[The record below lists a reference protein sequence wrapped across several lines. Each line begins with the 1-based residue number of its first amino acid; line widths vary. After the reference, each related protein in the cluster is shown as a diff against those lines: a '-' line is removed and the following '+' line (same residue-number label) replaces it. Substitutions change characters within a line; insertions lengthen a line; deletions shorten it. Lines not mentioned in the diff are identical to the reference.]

1 MSYNLDDVQRRSTI
15 DPNDILKHSKMLLML
30 KYQQAKEENPKLTQD
45 QLCSLIRTS
54 KSTLYRSRTD
64 IKMDS
69 PHRYSIPMKH
79 SRSTRKQEQ
88 VQGLHFT
95 SQSSS
100 LNNEPKKKV
109 GRPSK
114 TIRKVDVNGV
124 QDRGHNEIGG
134 SLNYEVSTMND
145 QSEVKDS
152 TAEIYKHLNS

>member
-1 MSYNLDDVQRRSTI
+1 MSYNLDDVQCRSTI

-45 QLCSLIRTS
+45 QLCSLIGTS
-54 KSTLYRSRTD
+54 KSTIYRSRTD

-88 VQGLHFT
+88 VQGLHPTSQNTNIHGLPFT

-114 TIRKVDVNGV
+114 TIR
-124 QDRGHNEIGG
+124 
-134 SLNYEVSTMND
+134 
-145 QSEVKDS
+145 
-152 TAEIYKHLNS
+152 